1 MAAIAQVECTLFSSL
16 SCGTFEIKTLLVRG
30 CLWWHT
36 ALVFYARWLQL
47 LCPPSPQQWQAAMT
61 SQNQVTVSF
70 LTNHQSAQL
79 RLRSPRL
86 IVVEEISMK
95 APPRINNAESKADVS
110 KELSQVDQD

>member
-36 ALVFYARWLQL
+36 ALVFYARWPQL

-61 SQNQVTVSF
+61 SKNQVTVSF

-86 IVVEEISMK
+86 SVVE
-95 APPRINNAESKADVS
+95 INEGVAKDQQLLKSKADVS